1 MRKFKVSATLKSNIE
16 RILHRRMVPYSIG
29 DGYCNVELSGE
40 KFHKVVLRAK
50 MERMQEEAGS
60 TVPFIAEIEKQD
72 PVVMQEVGTAY
83 IVK

>member
-1 MRKFKVSATLKSNIE
+1 MRKFKVSATLAPNIE
-16 RILHRRMVPYSIG
+16 RVLHRRMVPYSIEN
-29 DGYCNVELSGE
+29 GYCNVELSGE

-50 MERMQEEAGS
+50 MEKLQEEAGS

-72 PVVMQEVGTAY
+72 SIVMQEVGTAY